1 MLFVLRSFRTT
12 QIVGGFLLVSALLL
26 AALVGLGGMASGV
39 SLAQMPLATSESLAQ
54 AAPGSTVLIEG
65 RISDKTLRPQNAP
78 DADMIVWT
86 SRLRLPAETA
96 KTEAHWLNEDMVKQ
110 PLMLDLGNTPAGIAH
125 VAVTNDDYGLA
136 TLPTVIN
143 DADYIVNGLS
153 VGNAIVVMG
162 EVATAD
168 HTGPVPIHA
177 RQIIVGTRDDL
188 VQQMQRMD
196 WPYLIAAAALTL
208 AGVLTLLLDR
218 LLLKPANHAQTIS
231 DRSHGQSRASL
242 H

>member
-1 MLFVLRSFRTT
+1 MLLVLRSFRIT

-26 AALVGLGGMASGV
+26 AALVGLGGMASGM
-39 SLAQMPLATSESLAQ
+39 SLAQMPLATSEGLAQ
-54 AAPGSTVLIEG
+54 AVPGSAVLIEG
-65 RISDKTLRPQNAP
+65 RISDKTLRPPNAP

-86 SRLRLPAETA
+86 SRLRLPAENA
-96 KTEAHWLNEDMVKQ
+96 KAEARWLNEDMVKQ
-110 PLMLDLGNTPAGIAH
+110 PFMLDLGNTPTGIAR
-125 VAVTNDDYGLA
+125 VVVTNDDYGLS

-143 DADYIVNGLS
+143 DADYVVNGLS

-162 EVATAD
+162 EVASANTQ
-168 HTGPVPIHA
+168 GPIAIHA
-177 RQIIVGTRDDL
+177 RQIVSGTRDDL

-208 AGVLTLLLDR
+208 AGLLTLLLDR
-218 LLLKPANHAQTIS
+218 LLLKPADHAQTIG
-231 DRSHGQSRASL
+231 DRSHGQSRASV